1 MCGIFGILFK
11 KLKGMFAFAF
21 YDKIEKKLLIVRDRF
36 GIKPLYVFNDDN
48 TLFEKFPEKRDSLLN
63 DVGQGGPLRREN
75 KRWRIIMEH
84 VEKSYMVEIES
95 RTPRRLRWKHEE
107 K

>member
-48 TLFEKFPEKRDSLLN
+48 TLFEKSHPLLRDKWIVRKLADRYIPKKLSRRKKLGFPTTALERMNISF
-63 DVGQGGPLRREN
+63 Q
-75 KRWRIIMEH
+75 
-84 VEKSYMVEIES
+84 
-95 RTPRRLRWKHEE
+95 
-107 K
+107 